1 MAIRAPLVLN
11 AGQIQQLQSSDTLNV
26 PIYSGGDVIVQTNSS
41 GSPIVC
47 GTPVYTSSAD
57 NVAPAEANA
66 VGTTFVMGLVQAT
79 SIAGSASGNIQVN
92 GILTLTTTQWNT
104 AFGTASGL
112 TPGTTYFLSATTAG
126 LGTATAPSTTGQ
138 YVTRLGIALST
149 TELLIN
155 ISPPILL

>member
-1 MAIRAPLVLN
+1 
-11 AGQIQQLQSSDTLNV
+11 
-26 PIYSGGDVIVQTNSS
+26 
-41 GSPIVC
+41 
-47 GTPVYTSSAD
+47 
-57 NVAPAEANA
+57 VAPAEANA